1 MKLNIGQKK
10 LGLALDR
17 RSSLVSVRSSTREGT
32 TTLPQKG
39 KLKLKKKKSRGGA
52 PLQCALIDSTNQI
65 KDNKL
70 TNGLRRVNAD

>member
-39 KLKLKKKKSRGGA
+39 KLKLKKKKKKAGEER
-52 PLQCALIDSTNQI
+52 LCNVHWLIQLI
-65 KDNKL
+65 KLNTD
-70 TNGLRRVNAD
+70 